1 MVTDAYVE
9 LNGLRFHYREWGSRG
24 QPVLLLHGLASTSH
38 IWDLTA
44 PLINKDLQVL
54 ALDQRGH
61 GKSDKP
67 DDGYDFATI
76 LGDVRAFCRRI
87 GIERPVVVGHSW
99 GASVALQYAADYT
112 EEVAGVAMV
121 DGGFMEMSSRL
132 TWEETEQRLAP
143 PQLDGLPLE
152 KFLEMAQTWSGVGE
166 MWSPDVEQI
175 ILANFEISSERTIR
189 PRLRRAN
196 HMKILRSLWEQRSS
210 QLYRLVRCPMLV
222 APARREP
229 ESDAERHWLL
239 AKLEGIRTL
248 EAQMDHRL
256 QVRWMED
263 SIHDVPVQRP
273 QQLAAAI
280 NAFVAELAG

>member
-9 LNGLRFHYREWGSRG
+9 LNGLRFHYREWGSDG

-44 PLINKDLQVL
+44 PLLNKDIQVL

-112 EEVAGVAMV
+112 EEVAGLAMV

-132 TWEETEQRLAP
+132 TWEEAEQRLAP

-175 ILANFEISSERTIR
+175 ILANFEIGRDRTIR

-210 QLYRLVRCPMLV
+210 QLYPLVRCPVLV

-229 ESDAERHWLL
+229 ENDAERHWLL
-239 AKLEGIRTL
+239 AKLEGIRAL